1 MSAYQVYIDLFSTL
15 DEALSES
22 LQNDCTK
29 HDVGITII
37 AVRVTKV
44 MKHFKSYT
52 SVHSRLLVT
61 QNVFPLLHAAQDT

>member
-1 MSAYQVYIDLFSTL
+1 VYIDLFSTL

-22 LQNDCTK
+22 LQMDCNK

-44 MKHFKSYT
+44 PGPSFQSLG
-52 SVHSRLLVT
+52 VCQLPSRSDLPMSSSLLAFST
-61 QNVFPLLHAAQDT
+61 AQDP

>member
-1 MSAYQVYIDLFSTL
+1 MVFTRQVYIDLFSTL

-22 LQNDCTK
+22 LQTDCNK

-44 MKHFKSYT
+44 PAL
-52 SVHSRLLVT
+52 HSK
-61 QNVFPLLHAAQDT
+61 